1 MVAQFTEITGSSPQL
16 ATQYL
21 QLADFNIE
29 QAMQLYF
36 ENGGAP
42 LTEEPLPSTSTPH
55 APPTAGREHESG
67 VVNIDSDD
75 DVTVD
80 EGRSAPPNQN
90 PHSSTFD
97 DDAAMARRLQEEM
110 YGGEDN
116 SDGVRAP
123 MARTT
128 ETLVGPE
135 ADLDMDDG
143 DMHASILGQLRARQ
157 RGSKYTRPLFS
168 SSTFLSLVSVF
179 FSRFVNELLTILPF

>member
-1 MVAQFTEITGSSPQL
+1 MDDDVVAQFTEITGSNPEL

-36 ENGGAP
+36 ENDGAP
-42 LTEEPLPSTSTPH
+42 LTQEPPASTSASQPASRST
-55 APPTAGREHESG
+55 RFQDESG
-67 VVNIDSDD
+67 VVDIDSDD

-80 EGRSAPPNQN
+80 ETRSAPRAQPAQG
-90 PHSSTFD
+90 STYE

-110 YGGEDN
+110 YGGGGPGGGGHGGGVGDED
-116 SDGVRAP
+116 DVRAP

-128 ETLVGPE
+128 ETLVGPD
-135 ADLDMDDG
+135 ADFDD

-157 RGSKYTRPLFS
+157 QRGSE
-168 SSTFLSLVSVF
+168 ST
-179 FSRFVNELLTILPF
+179 

>member
-1 MVAQFTEITGSSPQL
+1 MESDVVAQFTEITGSNPSL

-42 LTEEPLPSTSTPH
+42 LTEEPVTSATGSR
-55 APPTAGREHESG
+55 PPRPAGYEDNSG
-67 VVNIDSDD
+67 IVHIDSDD
-75 DVTVD
+75 DIAVD
-80 EGRSAPPNQN
+80 EARSAPRAPQ
-90 PHSSTFD
+90 PAFED
-97 DDAAMARRLQEEM
+97 DEALARRLQEEM
-110 YGGEDN
+110 YGDGRDS

-123 MARTT
+123 IARTT

-135 ADLDMDDG
+135 ADFDDG

-157 RGSKYTRPLFS
+157 QRS
-168 SSTFLSLVSVF
+168 S
-179 FSRFVNELLTILPF
+179 